1 MGYCC
6 APAGV
11 LGMTATGA
19 NVIEVE
25 TDAGITGW
33 GDGAWGGGV
42 LRKNRSLVIG
52 RSPLEAEAISDEIS

>member
-1 MGYCC
+1 
-6 APAGV
+6 
-11 LGMTATGA
+11 MTATGA